1 MVSKI
6 LKGSSKIFSIK
17 AIGAIFLIL
26 SSVLISRKYGAQSF
40 GVFSIYFALLQLLA
54 MISRLGMD
62 VYIVRVLPTISK
74 NRNKISDYFTSIL
87 VLIIISCLIVLIIF
101 SLLIDLIDLYFF
113 QTLQLNGSLQT
124 ISYLILPFTIFSLIP
139 EIFRG
144 FNKIAQY
151 AVLKNLILNLLLFFF
166 VLLGT
171 DLKNTLYPLKA
182 LNYSILISFSVSL
195 IWLSFF
201 LKSRRVKFKS
211 KAKDLNK
218 HFRKAYPMYLSAV
231 LVYLISS
238 MDNYLIGLFMNEKSV
253 GYFNACLKLTLATTF
268 IMISFNGYLAPR
280 FSELFHKK
288 NIDELNF
295 YYNKA
300 IKIILIL
307 SLPIIIILSG
317 FPSFFLKIFG
327 DEFVNA
333 SRCLIILNLSSVV
346 VAFFG
351 LAGTVLNMSD
361 QQSKLL
367 KIIFSA
373 FVIKIIFAVVLI
385 PLFGLDG
392 AATSFFIATCY
403 WNIKSYIVVNNLILK
418 N

>member
-151 AVLKNLILNLLLFFF
+151 AVLKNLILNLLLFFLF
-166 VLLGT
+166 C
-171 DLKNTLYPLKA
+171 
-182 LNYSILISFSVSL
+182 
-195 IWLSFF
+195 
-201 LKSRRVKFKS
+201 
-211 KAKDLNK
+211 
-218 HFRKAYPMYLSAV
+218 
-231 LVYLISS
+231 LVQ
-238 MDNYLIGLFMNEKSV
+238 
-253 GYFNACLKLTLATTF
+253 T
-268 IMISFNGYLAPR
+268 
-280 FSELFHKK
+280 
-288 NIDELNF
+288 
-295 YYNKA
+295 
-300 IKIILIL
+300 
-307 SLPIIIILSG
+307 
-317 FPSFFLKIFG
+317 
-327 DEFVNA
+327 
-333 SRCLIILNLSSVV
+333 
-346 VAFFG
+346 
-351 LAGTVLNMSD
+351 
-361 QQSKLL
+361 
-367 KIIFSA
+367 
-373 FVIKIIFAVVLI
+373 
-385 PLFGLDG
+385 
-392 AATSFFIATCY
+392 
-403 WNIKSYIVVNNLILK
+403 
-418 N
+418 